1 MDDLR
6 KEFDEWMKRDD
17 DECCDINQEPKQE
30 EEYAD
35 YIVELT
41 TVMLVPERCG
51 IYFSKKDLRAVGLT
65 SELSISLK
73 QRIRMITDL
82 LKSIFTYDE
91 MKKMFDSFH
100 IIIDERIATYEELSG
115 EYPHTKELF
124 KTHIDKANSLKKR
137 LDRILKESN
146 PDLL

>member
-17 DECCDINQEPKQE
+17 DECCDTTQEPKQE

-41 TVMLVPERCG
+41 TIMLVPQRCG
-51 IYFSKKDLRAVGLT
+51 IYFSKKDLRSIGLT

-91 MKKMFDSFH
+91 MKKMFNSFH
-100 IIIDERIATYEELSG
+100 IIIDERIATYEELAKS
-115 EYPHTKELF
+115 YPHTKDSF
-124 KTHIDKANSLKKR
+124 DTHIKKAKSLKKR
-137 LDRILKESN
+137 LDRIVKESN
-146 PDLL
+146 PDSL

>member
-6 KEFDEWMKRDD
+6 KEFDAWMTKDD
-17 DECCDINQEPKQE
+17 DECCDVNQEPKQE

-41 TVMLVPERCG
+41 TIMLVPQRCG
-51 IYFSKKDLRAVGLT
+51 IFFSKKDLRAVGLT

-82 LKSIFTYDE
+82 LKSIFSHDE

-100 IIIDERIATYEELSG
+100 IIIDERIATYEELSS

-124 KTHIDKANSLKKR
+124 QTHIVKAKSLKKR
-137 LDRILKESN
+137 LNRILVESN
-146 PDLL
+146 PDSL